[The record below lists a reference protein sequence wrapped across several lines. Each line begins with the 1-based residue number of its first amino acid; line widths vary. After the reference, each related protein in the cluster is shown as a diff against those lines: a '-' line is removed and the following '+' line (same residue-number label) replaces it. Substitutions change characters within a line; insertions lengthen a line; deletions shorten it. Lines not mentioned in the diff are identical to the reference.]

1 MKRVLVF
8 THDTFGLGHVRRSLH
23 IVRALCRRLPDA
35 AVLLAS
41 GSPALRAVR
50 DLPPNADFVKLP
62 TIVKTGAA
70 GSQPPHLPL
79 ELREVTSLR
88 TGMLRGA
95 VDAYRPDLL
104 LVDNFPLG
112 SRRELVEV
120 LPLAR
125 QLGAR
130 TVLGLRDIVD
140 RPEVVRA
147 SWTKDGVYDALQEL
161 YDLVLVYGVREILDA
176 GAAYGLSSELQA
188 RVRYCGYVTA
198 GRGPLRDAAEL
209 RRELGVEEALVVAT
223 VGGGGDGFP
232 LLHSFVRAVGNLS
245 GLTAVVVTGPLM
257 APGDRERIRELALG
271 HPGIL
276 VTEYVEDLPSYL
288 AAADAVVA
296 MGGYNTVAEL
306 LALKRRALV
315 LPRDWRYGDFALGGS
330 SSTGPSALG
339 PTVEWEQLLR
349 AEALQRLGLVR
360 VLPRECFEPKAL
372 ATHLADALTAAGAL
386 AQRSQGQIADV
397 DVGGAERAADELV
410 HLLQSE
416 GCHHAG

>member
-35 AVLLAS
+35 AVLVAS

-62 TIVKTGAA
+62 TIVRTGAS

-88 TGMLRGA
+88 TGMLRSA
-95 VDAYRPDLL
+95 VDAYRPDVL

-112 SRRELVEV
+112 SRRELLDV

-140 RPEVVRA
+140 RPDVVRA
-147 SWTKDGVYDALQEL
+147 SWTKDGVYDVLQEL

-198 GRGPLRDAAEL
+198 GRSPLRDAAEL
-209 RRELGVEEALVVAT
+209 RRELGVEAALVVAT

-232 LLHSFVRAVGNLS
+232 LLRSFVLAVRALR

-257 APGDRERIRELALG
+257 APRDREHIRELALG
-271 HPGIL
+271 HPGIV
-276 VTEYVEDLPSYL
+276 VTEYVADLPSYL

-315 LPRDWRYGDFALGGS
+315 LPRDWRYGGFAQG
-330 SSTGPSALG
+330 TG

-349 AEALQRLGLVR
+349 AEALQRLGLLR
-360 VLPRECFEPKAL
+360 VLPRECFEPEAL
-372 ATHLADALTAAGAL
+372 AAYLGDALAAAGAP
-386 AQRSQGQIADV
+386 AQQGREQIADIDV
-397 DVGGAERAADELV
+397 DGAERAADELLY
-410 HLLQSE
+410 LLQSE
-416 GCHHAG
+416 GCHHVG

>member
-35 AVLLAS
+35 AVLVAS

-62 TIVKTGAA
+62 TIVRTGAP

-79 ELREVTSLR
+79 ELREVTALR
-88 TGMLRGA
+88 ASMLCAA

-112 SRRELVEV
+112 SRRELLGV
-120 LPLAR
+120 LPRAR

-140 RPEVVRA
+140 RPEIVRA
-147 SWTKDGVYDALQEL
+147 SWTKDGVYDALQQL

-176 GAAYGLSSELQA
+176 GAAYGLSSSLQA

-198 GRGPLRDAAEL
+198 GRGALRDAAEL
-209 RRELGVEEALVVAT
+209 RRELGVEETLVVAT

-232 LLHSFVRAVGNLS
+232 LLRSFVQAVRMLR

-257 APGDRERIRELALG
+257 APGERDRIRELAVG
-271 HPGIL
+271 HAGIT
-276 VTEYVEDLPSYL
+276 VTEYVADLPSYL

-306 LALKRRALV
+306 LALKQRALV
-315 LPRDWRYGDFALGGS
+315 LPRDWRYGDFAHG
-330 SSTGPSALG
+330 TG

-349 AEALQRLGLVR
+349 GQALERLGLLR

-372 ATHLADALTAAGAL
+372 AAHLADALTAAGAL
-386 AQRSQGQIADV
+386 AQRGRAPIADIDV
-397 DVGGAERAADELV
+397 DGAERAADELV
-410 HLLQSE
+410 HQLQSE
-416 GCHHAG
+416 GCHVH

>member
-1 MKRVLVF
+1 MKRILVF

-35 AVLLAS
+35 AVLVAS

-62 TIVKTGAA
+62 TIVKTGAR

-79 ELREVTSLR
+79 ELSEVTSMR
-88 TGMLRGA
+88 TRMLRSA

-112 SRRELVEV
+112 SRRELLDV
-120 LPLAR
+120 LPRAR

-140 RPEVVRA
+140 RPDVVRA
-147 SWTKDGVYDALQEL
+147 SWSKDGVYDALQL

-176 GAAYGLSSELQA
+176 GVAYGLSADLQA

-209 RRELGVEEALVVAT
+209 RAELGVEGALVVAT

-232 LLHSFVRAVGNLS
+232 LLRSFVQAARELRAVA
-245 GLTAVVVTGPLM
+245 AVVVTGPLM
-257 APGDRERIRELALG
+257 APGECLRIRELAHG
-271 HPGIL
+271 HPRIV
-276 VTEYVEDLPSYL
+276 VTEYVADLPSYL
-288 AAADAVVA
+288 AAADLVVA

-315 LPRDWRYGDFALGGS
+315 LPRDWRYGDFAQG
-330 SSTGPSALG
+330 TG

-349 AEALQRLGLVR
+349 AEALERRGLLR
-360 VLPRECFEPKAL
+360 VLPRECFEPGAL
-372 ATHLADALTAAGAL
+372 AAHLADALAEE
-386 AQRSQGQIADV
+386 RRGQIADIDV
-397 DVGGAERAADELV
+397 DGAEHAADELL

-416 GCHHAG
+416 GCQHVR

>member
-35 AVLLAS
+35 AVLVAS

-50 DLPPNADFVKLP
+50 DLPANADFVKLP
-62 TIVKTGAA
+62 TIVKTGAP

-79 ELREVTSLR
+79 ELREVTSMR
-88 TGMLRGA
+88 TGMMRSA

-112 SRRELVEV
+112 SRRELLDV

-125 QLGAR
+125 DFGAR

-140 RPEVVRA
+140 RPDIVRA
-147 SWTKDGVYDALQEL
+147 SWTKEGVYDALQEL

-176 GAAYGLSSELQA
+176 GTAYGLSGELQA

-232 LLHSFVRAVGNLS
+232 LLRSFVQAVRALRGV
-245 GLTAVVVTGPLM
+245 TAVAVTGPLM
-257 APGDRERIRELALG
+257 APGERERIRGLAVG
-271 HPGIL
+271 HPGIV
-276 VTEYVEDLPSYL
+276 VTEYVADLPSYL

-315 LPRDWRYGDFALGGS
+315 LPRDWRYGDFAHG
-330 SSTGPSALG
+330 TG

-349 AEALQRLGLVR
+349 GQALERLGLLR
-360 VLPRECFEPKAL
+360 VLPRECFEPEAL

-386 AQRSQGQIADV
+386 AENARGQIADIEV
-397 DVGGAERAADELV
+397 DGAERAADELL
-410 HLLQSE
+410 HLLQVE
-416 GCHHAG
+416 GSHHVR

>member
-35 AVLLAS
+35 AVLVAS

-62 TIVKTGAA
+62 TMVKTGAP

-79 ELREVTSLR
+79 ELREVTSMR
-88 TGMLRGA
+88 TGMMRSA

-112 SRRELVEV
+112 SRRELLDV

-125 QLGAR
+125 DFGAR

-140 RPEVVRA
+140 RPDIVRA

-176 GAAYGLSSELQA
+176 GTAYGLSSELQA

-232 LLHSFVRAVGNLS
+232 LLRSFVQAVRALR

-257 APGDRERIRELALG
+257 APGECLRIRELALG
-271 HPGIL
+271 HPGIV
-276 VTEYVEDLPSYL
+276 VTEYVADLPSYL
-288 AAADAVVA
+288 AAADAIVA

-315 LPRDWRYGDFALGGS
+315 LPRDWRYGDFAQG
-330 SSTGPSALG
+330 TGPSGTG

-349 AEALQRLGLVR
+349 GQALERLGLLR
-360 VLPRECFEPKAL
+360 VLPRECFEPEAL
-372 ATHLADALTAAGAL
+372 ATHLADALAAAGAL
-386 AQRSQGQIADV
+386 AENGRGQIADIEV
-397 DVGGAERAADELV
+397 DGAERAADELL
-410 HLLQSE
+410 HLLQVE
-416 GCHHAG
+416 GCHHVR